1 MDPAMTAESTV
12 GQPVVRADGRDKVTG
27 VARYAFEH
35 MREGIVHG
43 WIVQS
48 TIARGRILS
57 IDRDALMS
65 LPGIVEVLTFEN
77 APRVHDC
84 GDGELM
90 LLQDDVVHYRGQVV
104 ALVIAETPEA
114 AREGAESLQVTY
126 SADQP
131 ELDFDTRHPRRYAP
145 AHTNAFF
152 ATDSRIGDVAAAM
165 AASEHSVDVEYETS
179 AAFNSPMEPHAT
191 LAEWVGDRLELID
204 SLQGANW
211 ARGTLAALF
220 DMPEEMIR
228 IQVEHVGGGFGSKG
242 PVRANSVLAAMAAR
256 VTGRPV
262 KLTLTR
268 QMMFGLTGYRTPTI
282 SHLRLAAGTDG
293 GLTGIAH
300 EAFGLVS
307 PVQEFTEQTAVPTRH
322 MYAAPNRLTTHRVV
336 ALNVP
341 TPSFMRGP
349 GETPGMFALESAID
363 ELAAEIGI
371 DPIELRVRNEP
382 DEDPEEHRP
391 WSSRKLVECLRR
403 GAERFDWSTR
413 DPRPGLR
420 RDGRWLVGTGVA
432 AAIYPAD
439 TWVSSAAA
447 TAQIDGRY
455 LIELNATD
463 IGTGARTVLAQVAA
477 AELGVPLDAVTVA
490 IGDTDLPPA
499 PVAGGSFGTSSW
511 SFAIV
516 KACRELRARRDGEM
530 SPTPGLRVVVNTA
543 EDVAAFRE
551 LSRFAFGAHF
561 VEARVDIDSGEVTVP
576 RMLGVFGA
584 GRIINPRTARSQLIG
599 GMAMGLSMALHE
611 HADIDTEFGSYS
623 ARDFAGYHIASNA
636 DVLDLDVEWVDEFDG
651 DINPLGAKGVGEI
664 GMVGAAAAVANA
676 VWHATGVRVRSLPVT
691 PDKLLAHLPTT
702 ESSRT
707 FERPTLDRNCIP
719 YTGSG
724 R

>member
-1 MDPAMTAESTV
+1 
-12 GQPVVRADGRDKVTG
+12 
-27 VARYAFEH
+27 
-35 MREGIVHG
+35 
-43 WIVQS
+43 
-48 TIARGRILS
+48 
-57 IDRDALMS
+57 
-65 LPGIVEVLTFEN
+65 
-77 APRVHDC
+77 
-84 GDGELM
+84 
-90 LLQDDVVHYRGQVV
+90 
-104 ALVIAETPEA
+104 
-114 AREGAESLQVTY
+114 
-126 SADQP
+126 
-131 ELDFDTRHPRRYAP
+131 
-145 AHTNAFF
+145 
-152 ATDSRIGDVAAAM
+152 
-165 AASEHSVDVEYETS
+165 
-179 AAFNSPMEPHAT
+179 
-191 LAEWVGDRLELID
+191 
-204 SLQGANW
+204 
-211 ARGTLAALF
+211 
-220 DMPEEMIR
+220 
-228 IQVEHVGGGFGSKG
+228 
-242 PVRANSVLAAMAAR
+242 
-256 VTGRPV
+256 
-262 KLTLTR
+262 
-268 QMMFGLTGYRTPTI
+268 
-282 SHLRLAAGTDG
+282 
-293 GLTGIAH
+293 
-300 EAFGLVS
+300 
-307 PVQEFTEQTAVPTRH
+307 
-322 MYAAPNRLTTHRVV
+322 
-336 ALNVP
+336 
-341 TPSFMRGP
+341 MRGP